1 MSTSIIPYKCK
12 YCNRAYKLKPNYDK
26 HYLLCNT
33 LSISKTSISKTSIS
47 KTNTKE
53 TLDYVPSLRDMF
65 TLVLELTAKNS
76 QLEQKVEELSKW
88 AESKKK
94 KLNVIDWLN
103 EKYTKNIKYSEWV
116 AGIIITRKHL
126 EAVFNSDMV
135 TGCYEILQN
144 LLSLHISNEHISNEH
159 ISNEHISN
167 EHISNEHISNEH
179 TIPIKAFDQK
189 ENILF
194 IYNDDNKWE
203 ILSQPMFANLI
214 NILSKKILTEF
225 LKWQTEN
232 KSKMKQDDFSYKYA
246 RNVQKIMG
254 GNLTQEQIH
263 TRVKKELY
271 NYLKMNLKNVVEYE
285 FSF

>member
-26 HYLLCNT
+26 HYLLCDT
-33 LSISKTSISKTSIS
+33 LNKSISITSISKTSTS
-47 KTNTKE
+47 NTN
-53 TLDYVPSLRDMF
+53 DYVPNLRDMF
-65 TLVLELTAKNS
+65 TLILELTSKNS

-103 EKYTKNIKYSEWV
+103 EKYTKNIKYTEWL
-116 AGIIITRKHL
+116 AGINITRKHL

-135 TGCYEILQN
+135 NGCYEILQN
-144 LLSLHISNEHISNEH
+144 LLSLHNNNQNISNQNISNEENA
-159 ISNEHISN
+159 
-167 EHISNEHISNEH
+167 
-179 TIPIKAFDQK
+179 PIKAFDQK

-203 ILSQPMFANLI
+203 ILSQPMFANLM
-214 NILSKKILTEF
+214 NILSKSILTEF
-225 LKWQTEN
+225 LNWQTEN
-232 KSKMKQDDFSYKYA
+232 KSKMKQDDFSYRYA

-263 TRVKKELY
+263 MRVKRELY
-271 NYLKMNLKNVVEYE
+271 NYLKMNLRNVVEYE